1 MQPSERRTAI
11 ADQAQTRFVQTTSDE
26 AYALLLAD
34 AAERSADA
42 DKWTTADAE
51 ALNASVRRELGE
63 GIDLRRWLFTRADRF
78 WEAYAAAEETTEAA
92 LRRKLEKRFRPIAL
106 HSGSWTLLLAAA
118 AYLAGALLDRWSADG
133 RIINLLSPPILG
145 LLLWNAAV
153 YVWILLSTLW
163 PKRSNAPFGIRR
175 LLAALMTKSTQVRL
189 RQAQRDFA
197 AKMLQLAG
205 PEIAAA
211 AGRAL
216 HLAAAAFA
224 VGMMASIAV
233 RGIGTAYTV
242 GWESTWLA
250 GRPDLVA
257 SVLQALLGWMPE
269 RFCGSVDFSAASLA
283 AMNLTAGGSAADAAP
298 WILRLVGLLFAAAV
312 APRLLLASL
321 CAWRIRQARRRMRFP
336 LSMLRAAV
344 PEFAEAAP
352 AQCTDAE
359 AASSASAAESTVV
372 YADAS
377 ISDDASNSALERLKK
392 GLSEDD
398 RSNCW
403 AAAQIIPINVWD
415 EAAPSQILCTPKQRR
430 LALWIDAASTPE
442 DEVHGAVLDALAEAS
457 LTTPVVLLDA
467 ASLAARFGAA
477 SDNVKARIQLWTRFA
492 QVHRADLTAVGS
504 DASVKG

>member
-1 MQPSERRTAI
+1 MQPLDRRTTI
-11 ADQAQTRFVQTTSDE
+11 AAQAQTRFVQTTSDE

-42 DKWTTADAE
+42 DKWTPAAAE

-63 GIDLRRWLFTRADRF
+63 GISLKRWLFTRAERF
-78 WEAYAAAEETTEAA
+78 WEAYAAVEETSASA

-106 HSGSWTLLLAAA
+106 HSGVWALLLSAA

-153 YVWILLSTLW
+153 YLWILLSALR
-163 PKRSNAPFGIRR
+163 PKRSSAPLGIRR
-175 LLAALMTKSTQVRL
+175 LLAALMTKGSQVKL

-197 AKMLQLAG
+197 AKTLQLAG

-224 VGMMASIAV
+224 VGVTASIAV

-250 GRPDLVA
+250 GRPEVVA
-257 SVLQALLGWMPE
+257 SMLQALLGWMPE
-269 RFCGSVDFSAASLA
+269 PLFGSADFSATKLA
-283 AMNLTAGGSAADAAP
+283 AMNLTAGGSAPDPTP
-298 WILRLVGLLFAAAV
+298 WILRLVGLILAAV
-312 APRLLLASL
+312 AVPRLLLALL
-321 CAWRIRQARRRMRFP
+321 CACRIRRARRRIRFP
-336 LSMLRAAV
+336 LSMLSAAV
-344 PEFAEAAP
+344 PDFDETTT
-352 AQCTDAE
+352 AQNAGRKT
-359 AASSASAAESTVV
+359 ASIASDNESIIV

-377 ISDDASNSALERLKK
+377 IPDAGNERLRQKLAK
-392 GLSEDD
+392 DD
-398 RSNCW
+398 RFSSW
-403 AAAQIIPINVWD
+403 VDAQIASINVWD
-415 EAAPSQILCTPKQRR
+415 ETAPLQILKAPKQRR

-442 DEVHGAVLDALAEAS
+442 DEVHGAVLDALAEAAQE
-457 LTTPVVLLDA
+457 TPVVLLDDA
-467 ASLAARFGAA
+467 ALAARFGAE
-477 SDNVKARIQLWTRFA
+477 SDNVKTRIQLWTRFA
-492 QVHRADLTAVGS
+492 QVHRAELTVIGS
-504 DASVKG
+504 DASA